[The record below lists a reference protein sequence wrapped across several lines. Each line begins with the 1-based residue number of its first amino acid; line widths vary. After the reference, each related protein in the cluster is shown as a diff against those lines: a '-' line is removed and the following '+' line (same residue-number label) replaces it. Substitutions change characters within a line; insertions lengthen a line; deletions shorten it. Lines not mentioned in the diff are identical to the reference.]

1 MSKFEEDPFAE
12 FDVFTRGREAEQSG
26 PSRQPARR
34 ARSRSV
40 TPQTEILGET
50 LRNINTTLENINEN
64 ILTNRLQPQPQ
75 PQQQQQQQQPKKNL
89 SMNFDQYQN
98 YLGIIS
104 YVNEYINERISKIE
118 TIDFDFI
125 AGAIDTDTL
134 NNNSNLLSILKQFNE
149 IIMEYESSGDVQGF
163 FVFSD
168 ENNLDERRLV
178 INPLPNIDP
187 EIKKREI
194 LKKIPTLPGTD
205 NVLFT
210 KFKSDKKT
218 SYDSIIGDYT
228 RLDIPKAE
236 PCKLRYNS
244 KDPQNP
250 FQVTQGGKKF
260 VFNNLNMAKTFCLNG
275 GVQADFIGAKNQI
288 DYDRK
293 YKNQYYQTA
302 VLR

>member
-1 MSKFEEDPFAE
+1 MSRFEEDPFAE
-12 FDVFTRGREAEQSG
+12 FEVFTRGRETEQ
-26 PSRQPARR
+26 PETSRQTARR

-40 TPQTEILGET
+40 APQTEILGET
-50 LRNINTTLENINEN
+50 LRNINTTLENINQN
-64 ILTNRLQPQPQ
+64 ILINRLQPQPQ
-75 PQQQQQQQQPKKNL
+75 QPQQLPQKNL
-89 SMNFDQYQN
+89 SMNFEQYQN
-98 YLGIIS
+98 YLGAIS
-104 YVNEYINERISKIE
+104 YVNEYINKQISKIE
-118 TIDFDFI
+118 QIDFDFI
-125 AGAIDTDTL
+125 GSILDSDTL
-134 NNNSNLLSILKQFNE
+134 NNNVELINILERYNTENIESVGDIDRFFEFLNTYFLDATRLE
-149 IIMEYESSGDVQGF
+149 IK
-163 FVFSD
+163 
-168 ENNLDERRLV
+168 
-178 INPLPNIDP
+178 PLPNIDP

-218 SYDSIIGDYT
+218 SYDSVIGDYT

-250 FQVTQGGKKF
+250 FQVTQAGKKF
-260 VFNNLNMAKTFCLNG
+260 VFNNIGLAKSFCLNG
-275 GVQADFIGAKNQI
+275 GTQADFIVSKNQI

>member
-1 MSKFEEDPFAE
+1 MSRFEEDPFAE
-12 FDVFTRGREAEQSG
+12 FDVYTRGRETEQPES
-26 PSRQPARR
+26 SRQPTRR

-40 TPQTEILGET
+40 APQTEILGET
-50 LRNINTTLENINEN
+50 LRNINMTLGNINEN
-64 ILTNRLQPQPQ
+64 ILLNRLQTQQPMQ
-75 PQQQQQQQQPKKNL
+75 PQQPTKTNL
-89 SMNFDQYQN
+89 TMNFEQYQN
-98 YLGIIS
+98 YLGVIS
-104 YVNEYINERISKIE
+104 YVNEYINNQFSEIE
-118 TIDFDFI
+118 PIDFDFI

-134 NNNSNLLSILKQFNE
+134 NNNAGLLRILEQYNNVVNE
-149 IIMEYESSGDVQGF
+149 FESSGDIEQVTDLF
-163 FVFSD
+163 
-168 ENNLDERRLV
+168 NYYNLDTTRLE
-178 INPLPNIDP
+178 IKPLPNIDP
-187 EIKKREI
+187 EIRRKEA

-210 KFKSDKKT
+210 KLKSDKKT
-218 SYDSIIGDYT
+218 SYDSVIGDYT

>member
-1 MSKFEEDPFAE
+1 MSRFEEDPFAE
-12 FDVFTRGREAEQSG
+12 FEVFTRGRETEQ
-26 PSRQPARR
+26 PEPLRQTARR

-40 TPQTEILGET
+40 APQTEILGET
-50 LRNINTTLENINEN
+50 LRSINTTLQNINEN
-64 ILTNRLQPQPQ
+64 ILINRLQPQPQ
-75 PQQQQQQQQPKKNL
+75 QPIQPLQPQQLPQKNL
-89 SMNFDQYQN
+89 SMNFEQYQN
-98 YLGIIS
+98 YLGVIS
-104 YVNEYINERISKIE
+104 YVNEYINKQISKIE
-118 TIDFDFI
+118 PIDFDFI
-125 AGAIDTDTL
+125 AGVIDSDTL
-134 NNNSNLLSILKQFNE
+134 NNNSELLRILERYNTENIESVGDIDRFFEFLNTYFLDTARLE
-149 IIMEYESSGDVQGF
+149 IK
-163 FVFSD
+163 
-168 ENNLDERRLV
+168 
-178 INPLPNIDP
+178 PLPNIDP

-210 KFKSDKKT
+210 KIKSDKKT

-260 VFNNLNMAKTFCLNG
+260 VFNNLSMAKTFCLNG
-275 GVQADFIGAKNQI
+275 GVRADYIGYKNQI

>member
-1 MSKFEEDPFAE
+1 MEHFEEIFGE
-12 FDVFTRGREAEQSG
+12 YERGRETEQPE
-26 PSRQPARR
+26 PSRQSTRR

-40 TPQTEILGET
+40 APQTEFLGET
-50 LRNINTTLENINEN
+50 LRDINRTLENINEN
-64 ILTNRLQPQPQ
+64 ILINRLQPQQ
-75 PQQQQQQQQPKKNL
+75 PQQPMQTLQLPQKNL
-89 SMNFDQYQN
+89 SMNFEQYQN
-98 YLGIIS
+98 YLG
-104 YVNEYINERISKIE
+104 RISTVNNYIYEQFSNGDIIDINSFKFIE
-118 TIDFDFI
+118 EVEPGFKERNSDLFNLIEEYNNAAYEYQSTFDMSGLLDYIIELTNTII
-125 AGAIDTDTL
+125 T
-134 NNNSNLLSILKQFNE
+134 
-149 IIMEYESSGDVQGF
+149 
-163 FVFSD
+163 
-168 ENNLDERRLV
+168 
-178 INPLPNIDP
+178 PLPNIDP
-187 EIKKREI
+187 EIRRKET

-210 KFKSDKKT
+210 KIKSDKKT
-218 SYDSIIGDYT
+218 SYDSVIGDYT

-250 FQVTQGGKKF
+250 FQVTQGSKKF